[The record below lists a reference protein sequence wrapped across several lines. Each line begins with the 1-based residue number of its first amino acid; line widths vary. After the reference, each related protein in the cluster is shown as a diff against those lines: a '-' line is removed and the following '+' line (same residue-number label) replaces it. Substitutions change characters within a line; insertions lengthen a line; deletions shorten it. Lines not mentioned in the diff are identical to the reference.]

1 MNPTRQVVRCAF
13 PLLLALSAC
22 ANSVGQKDGGPD
34 GGALVVID
42 AGRYLLTVLPAAT
55 STPTCDPHHEQ
66 PSQFTETTLDWNI
79 SPAGLSDCQAAFAT
93 ADLDGDGYPDLI
105 FYGGHGCGL
114 TPRESIPTIWDGGPH
129 NLPDGGFIQYV
140 GVWFNRPN
148 PDGGRMFVDGTE
160 ESGLLAIPGG
170 PPGQY
175 RSLGGVVIGDVNND
189 GFPDV
194 VAIVDSDSTVLDG
207 GFDKSF
213 STDVTEIALNDGTG
227 HFTFAPHSD
236 PSTTMQQSNE
246 AATFSDI
253 DNDGKLDLLLSYWY
267 SVYATTNF
275 GNQPQLYQ
283 GNGDGTF
290 TDITKSS
297 GSNGGEGLVCG
308 GDTISNLLKGTSPRP
323 SFSVTA
329 CDLNGDGYDDLIVGS
344 YGGQSN
350 MVYQNDGTGHFFR
363 AYQDGGIDADQDFD
377 YFQNAYYLCYCSDPS
392 TKNSKYCAD
401 AGRPTIDCPTPV
413 TQNWSPG
420 FEDQP
425 ALLGGNNFSIACRD
439 MNGDGLNDV
448 YITTIRHWWA
458 GIGTD
463 ASTLLLNQQT
473 TPGGAIQ
480 MQRIPNTTSNIV
492 YPHLDPQGWNEG
504 VQHVALADFDNDGRP
519 DVLAGV
525 SDYSYQ
531 YGALFAQ
538 QPDGTFQEHDDW
550 GFHFPCAGFLSVAD
564 LDRDGDLDIIATGS
578 LWRTCA
584 SANSAAGGGPGWAA
598 LPNPADG
605 GQLDPGF
612 SGYDDYGIHV
622 FSNNASTHSTWLEV
636 RLRGDGSTTN
646 SMGIGARVT
655 VTANGVAQMQEMQST
670 YGLTTEGNDVGVLF
684 FGLGNCGTVDSID
697 VRWPNKSL
705 SIDHYVGV
713 PAGNLVE
720 LHQGDSTVYGVVL
733 P

>member
-1 MNPTRQVVRCAF
+1 MTLTRRVVRGT
-13 PLLLALSAC
+13 LALLFVLTAC
-22 ANSVGQKDGGPD
+22 ANKASEKDAGTD
-34 GGALVVID
+34 SGALAVID
-42 AGRYLLTVLPAAT
+42 AGRYLLTVLPSAA
-55 STPTCDPHHEQ
+55 STPMCDPHFEQ
-66 PSQFTETTLDWNI
+66 PSTFTETSLDWNI
-79 SPAGLSDCQAAFAT
+79 APAGLSDCQAAFAT

-105 FYGGHGCGL
+105 FFGGHGCGL
-114 TPRESIPTIWDGGPH
+114 TPRQTIPTVWDGGPH
-129 NLPDGGFIQYV
+129 NLPDGGFVQYV

-160 ESGLLAIPGG
+160 ESGLLQIPGG
-170 PPGQY
+170 PPDQY

-207 GFDKSF
+207 GFDESF
-213 STDVTEIALNDGTG
+213 SSDVTEIALNDGTG

-236 PSTTMQQSNE
+236 PSTTMQMSNE
-246 AATFSDI
+246 AATFTDI

-267 SVYATTNF
+267 PVFGTTDF
-275 GNQPQLYQ
+275 GSQPQLYS

-290 TDITKSS
+290 SDITKSS
-297 GSNGGEGLVCG
+297 GSNGGQGLVCAK
-308 GDTISNLLKGTSPRP
+308 DTDTNLLKGTSPRP

-329 CDLNGDGYDDLIVGS
+329 CDLNGDGYDDLIIGS

-392 TKNSKYCAD
+392 VKNTKYCDD
-401 AGRPTIDCPTPV
+401 AGPTTIECPTPV
-413 TQNWSPG
+413 TSDWGAG
-420 FEDQP
+420 FSDQP

-448 YITTIRHWWA
+448 FITTIRHWWA
-458 GIGTD
+458 GPGTD
-463 ASTLLLNQQT
+463 PSTLLLNQQDSS
-473 TPGGAIQ
+473 GGPIQ
-480 MQRIPNTTSNIV
+480 MERIPNSVSNIV
-492 YPHLDPQGWNEG
+492 FPHIDPEGWNEG
-504 VQHVALADFDNDGRP
+504 VQHVALADLDNDGRP
-519 DVLAGV
+519 DVVIGE

-531 YGALFAQ
+531 YGTIFIQ
-538 QPDGTFQEHDDW
+538 QPDGGFIDQGTAW
-550 GFHFPCAGFLSVAD
+550 GFHFPCAGFISVAD

-584 SANSAAGGGPGWAA
+584 SFNSAAGGGPGWAQ
-598 LPNPADG
+598 LKNSDG
-605 GQLDPGF
+605 GIKDPGF
-612 SGYDDYGIHV
+612 GGYDDYAIRV
-622 FSNNASTHSTWLEV
+622 FSNNAGEHSNWLEV
-636 RLRGDGSTTN
+636 RLLGDRTTTN
-646 SMGIGARVT
+646 TMGIGARVT
-655 VTANGVAQMQEMQST
+655 VTANGVGQMQEMQST

-697 VRWPNKSL
+697 VRWPNKAL
-705 SIDHYVGV
+705 TTDHYVGV
-713 PAGNLVE
+713 PSGNLVE

-733 P
+733 Q